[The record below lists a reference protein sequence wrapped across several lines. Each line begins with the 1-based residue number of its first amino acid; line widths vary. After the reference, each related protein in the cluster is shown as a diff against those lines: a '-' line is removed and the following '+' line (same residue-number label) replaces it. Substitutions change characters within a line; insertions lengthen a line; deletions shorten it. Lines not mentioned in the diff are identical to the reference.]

1 MKQKNIIFMKRIC
14 QKLIVIFLTLLI
26 IGNTL
31 QFSPP
36 SYILIVIS
44 IMAVFITK
52 REVNFFVI
60 KQYLFIEILVLYG
73 IIVAVATGGGI
84 GGVLTIVTGL
94 MVCYA
99 AQEIEF
105 GKNDIIL
112 LVVAMCISI
121 AYWLYRSPNYYT
133 IFIYNRAKG
142 DGSYTNSNG
151 VGYYLAYECS
161 YMFMLMSL
169 SRKKWIKRG
178 KWFLMA
184 VCIWGCYNVRA
195 RMALA
200 TLIVF
205 IFVNYIVEKFPKRRV
220 GIAKV
225 FLIGAVALE
234 IIFPIVY
241 LWMYQKGIG
250 SDMTMFGLA
259 EKGLYSGRQRIWQAA
274 FDVMTDIPQILFG
287 IGSKHDFWAGHV
299 LNMHNNAMNLYVV
312 IGLVGLVLYFGYLIT
327 YIFRTFDFKSASK
340 LQWQCLIFF
349 ICIVMEGTTDITLFY
364 NSFLAYYFIPL
375 GVALNSRYSYLKGW

>member
-1 MKQKNIIFMKRIC
+1 
-14 QKLIVIFLTLLI
+14 
-26 IGNTL
+26 
-31 QFSPP
+31 
-36 SYILIVIS
+36 
-44 IMAVFITK
+44 
-52 REVNFFVI
+52 
-60 KQYLFIEILVLYG
+60 
-73 IIVAVATGGGI
+73 
-84 GGVLTIVTGL
+84 
-94 MVCYA
+94 
-99 AQEIEF
+99 
-105 GKNDIIL
+105 
-112 LVVAMCISI
+112 
-121 AYWLYRSPNYYT
+121 
-133 IFIYNRAKG
+133 
-142 DGSYTNSNG
+142 
-151 VGYYLAYECS
+151 
-161 YMFMLMSL
+161 MFMLMSL

>member
-60 KQYLFIEILVLYG
+60 KQYLFIDILVLYG

-241 LWMYQKGIG
+241 LWMYRKGIG